1 MSVNNRRR
9 RPTCATGLCLVGLA
23 FGVSLSSALPRSETQ
38 PAHRSLQEEDG
49 GGAEAA
55 TATKEQIEQIK
66 QIMVDFTLADDRGH
80 LKDPDLL
87 DGDNPGW

>member
-1 MSVNNRRR
+1 MW
-9 RPTCATGLCLVGLA
+9 LVGLA
-23 FGVSLSSALPRSETQ
+23 LCASMSSALPRSEHL
-38 PAHRSLQEEDG
+38 AHRSLKEEDG
-49 GGAEAA
+49 GGTEA
-55 TATKEQIEQIK
+55 TAVTTEQIEQIK